1 VGRPSWR
8 PPLPINTEDLAV
20 LHVLEDGQ
28 THDRTVLAS
37 LLHTSVRQVRRS
49 VSELRRLG
57 WPIGYGEDRG
67 YRLSWEP
74 TNLDRLERKYHAQAL
89 SQLKTLSRIK
99 RARRAAAAALFDE
112 PSIEDLVREKIETDV
127 LLEQN
132 WSA

>member
-20 LHVLEDGQ
+20 LQVLEDGQ
-28 THDRTVLAS
+28 THNRVDVAAT
-37 LLHTSVRQVRRS
+37 LHTSVRQVRRS

-99 RARRAAAAALFDE
+99 RARRAAATALFDE
-112 PSIEDLVREKIETDV
+112 PSIDELRQEKIETDV
-127 LLEQN
+127 MLDET
-132 WSA
+132 WPA

>member
-8 PPLPINTEDLAV
+8 PPLPINAEDLVV
-20 LHVLEDGQ
+20 LAVLEDGH
-28 THDRTVLAS
+28 THDRTVLAGT
-37 LLHTSVRQVRRS
+37 LHTSVRQVRRS

-57 WPIGYGEDRG
+57 WPVGFGEDRG

-99 RARRAAAAALFDE
+99 RARRAAAAGMFEE
-112 PSIEDLVREKIETDV
+112 PSIDELRQEKIETDV
-127 LLEQN
+127 LLDQN
-132 WSA
+132 